1 MYMETGTGL
10 SNLDQWGFIFGKNK
24 LYDRRV
30 FVDYDALQILNVIFT
45 LNNDISKYKL
55 HITNQRKVEYRDTEA
70 WYTMSGSGTNGPSYL
85 FPSSKNTSFMLI
97 ISGEI
102 EKGCQVE
109 MNVNATDHS
118 WEFVMKLVDNNKR
131 IARMYQ
137 TNVLDPTYK
146 SIVYAIKEG
155 VDYLT
160 KEQ

>member
-10 SNLDQWGFIFGKNK
+10 SNLDQWGFIFGNNK

-70 WYTMSGSGTNGPSYL
+70 WYTMSGSGTNGTSYL
-85 FPSSKNTSFMLI
+85 FPSNKNTSFMII

-102 EKGCQVE
+102 EKGSQVE
-109 MNVNATDHS
+109 MNVNATDNS

-146 SIVYAIKEG
+146 SIVYAIKNG
-155 VDYLT
+155 IGYLT